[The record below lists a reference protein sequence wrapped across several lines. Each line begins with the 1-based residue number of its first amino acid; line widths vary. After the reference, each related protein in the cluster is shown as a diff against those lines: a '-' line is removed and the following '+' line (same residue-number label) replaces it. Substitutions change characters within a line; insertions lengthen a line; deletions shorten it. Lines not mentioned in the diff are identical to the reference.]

1 MARHSY
7 NNVTPE
13 TEAALEGFAKQIAAE
28 MEVTTQYLHAIL
40 ASESADP
47 FAKFLHLFRAVC
59 RKNPDGA
66 RGYIARLN
74 VMLRDETPQRSEA
87 MGLGDAALTFGEF
100 VAAAEESP
108 ERFEVAKQKHADTVE
123 RVTVYAPSAH
133 MRNLGG

>member
-1 MARHSY
+1 MPRHSY
-7 NNVTPE
+7 NQVTPE
-13 TEAALEGFAKQIAAE
+13 TEAAIEGNVKQIAGE

-59 RKNPDGA
+59 RKNPEGA

-87 MGLGDAALTFGEF
+87 IGIGEAARTFGEF
-100 VAAAEESP
+100 VAAAEDSP
-108 ERFEVAKQKHADTVE
+108 ERFEVAKQRHADTVE
-123 RVTVYAPSAH
+123 RVTVYAPTASL
-133 MRNLGG
+133 RNVG